1 MNDKSEAGFRS
12 NHMFISVFRV
22 RGSIEGRRERNNRI
36 RGVDTGIVRAS

>member
-22 RGSIEGRRERNNRI
+22 ILRGSIEGRRERNNRI
-36 RGVDTGIVRAS
+36 RGWIQG